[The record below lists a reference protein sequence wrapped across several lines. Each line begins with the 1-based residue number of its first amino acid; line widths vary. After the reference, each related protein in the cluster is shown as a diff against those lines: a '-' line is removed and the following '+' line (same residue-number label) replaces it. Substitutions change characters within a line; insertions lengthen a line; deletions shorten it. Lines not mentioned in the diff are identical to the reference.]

1 MMWGYV
7 DPPVKPE
14 DDEREGRH
22 SQLDWESSLHL
33 TWIIQSSW
41 IMTVVGETS
50 FPVSQLVIPAKAGI
64 QYPYVIPS
72 LTGNPVLPS
81 PI

>member
-22 SQLDWESSLHL
+22 SQLDWESRPLL
-33 TWIIQSSW
+33 T
-41 IMTVVGETS
+41 
-50 FPVSQLVIPAKAGI
+50 
-64 QYPYVIPS
+64 
-72 LTGNPVLPS
+72 
-81 PI
+81 